1 VTARS
6 FFEDQRSP
14 SLFEGINARY
24 YRSPEIVRNFV
35 ANEQFENLAVRQH
48 SLVVGPRGSG
58 KTTLLRMLHPEC
70 LRIWKGKQ
78 AENCRKLIEFSAA
91 YVSTD
96 KVWRQQADS
105 ASSLL
110 SRSEQL
116 RFVSHVIALDV
127 MSAIVRLLELRTTP
141 APAGVQNFRGVSLES
156 RKQAILVEEVAAGW
170 ELSPKFFDF
179 GSLRIAIRKA
189 RIYARQ
195 LAQQPAKWMDFQ
207 QLVPWDEAALLA
219 IDAFESATGTRDEV
233 WALLFDEL
241 EIVPPFVRDQILSA
255 TRGMDKRLLLKCSLS
270 PWLSERSLATN
281 EHEGT
286 VFNDFNV
293 IRLFYGRRSENY
305 SFSRQLI
312 EGKLRSAGIT
322 VKGTGPIED
331 LVFGPS
337 KFSAESD
344 VGKKSRTAAAYGS
357 SKPLGQVV
365 KELAERDPD
374 FADWLKSQGIS
385 AAQSGQ
391 VSEPRRA
398 QTLRKVRNIMISR
411 LEFRA
416 SGGRELQG
424 RIRSRKTMSM
434 YAGGA
439 TMLDICEGNPRLL
452 LGLLVPLLDYFDGAH
467 PIPEQHQAEALGQI
481 ADDFYAL
488 IDAIPVT
495 SDLGSI
501 PELRAKS
508 PRSPYRE
515 LIDRIADF
523 FQRVTLRGRF
533 DPQPPSTFRVPLET
547 SEQLQ
552 FLIGRL
558 INMGAIV
565 IVPDRGIKDVL
576 IGKFDQNRV
585 RLCYLIAAR
594 EHLPPNIDRPVTI
607 QKVLSRDVENG
618 ALDLLDEDIAVE
630 NQQSVARSRLEE
642 GGV

>member
-1 VTARS
+1 
-6 FFEDQRSP
+6 
-14 SLFEGINARY
+14 
-24 YRSPEIVRNFV
+24 
-35 ANEQFENLAVRQH
+35 
-48 SLVVGPRGSG
+48 
-58 KTTLLRMLHPEC
+58 LRMLHPEC

-305 SFSRQLI
+305 SFSRFLLAAINRRKI
-312 EGKLRSAGIT
+312 EKCRDHR
-322 VKGTGPIED
+322 KG
-331 LVFGPS
+331 
-337 KFSAESD
+337 
-344 VGKKSRTAAAYGS
+344 
-357 SKPLGQVV
+357 
-365 KELAERDPD
+365 
-374 FADWLKSQGIS
+374 
-385 AAQSGQ
+385 
-391 VSEPRRA
+391 
-398 QTLRKVRNIMISR
+398 
-411 LEFRA
+411 
-416 SGGRELQG
+416 
-424 RIRSRKTMSM
+424 
-434 YAGGA
+434 
-439 TMLDICEGNPRLL
+439 
-452 LGLLVPLLDYFDGAH
+452 
-467 PIPEQHQAEALGQI
+467 
-481 ADDFYAL
+481 
-488 IDAIPVT
+488 
-495 SDLGSI
+495 
-501 PELRAKS
+501 
-508 PRSPYRE
+508 YR
-515 LIDRIADF
+515 
-523 FQRVTLRGRF
+523 
-533 DPQPPSTFRVPLET
+533 
-547 SEQLQ
+547 
-552 FLIGRL
+552 
-558 INMGAIV
+558 
-565 IVPDRGIKDVL
+565 PDRRSGIW
-576 IGKFDQNRV
+576 
-585 RLCYLIAAR
+585 
-594 EHLPPNIDRPVTI
+594 
-607 QKVLSRDVENG
+607 
-618 ALDLLDEDIAVE
+618 ALEI
-630 NQQSVARSRLEE
+630 
-642 GGV
+642 